1 MDDPTVAVWSLSISW
16 CQSHIGQLVQLVQ
29 LLDLFGFAKLAFGGI
44 GTLETARTASVHSLP
59 APRRRGSTNPRAHGC
74 FPSWNMKLSAGART
88 VDREYIFDNVE
99 SIIPKAK

>member
-16 CQSHIGQLVQLVQ
+16 CQSHTGQLVQLVQ

-59 APRRRGSTNPRAHGC
+59 CTQEKGIYEPTRTRLFSFLEHEVERRRKDSGQRVH
-74 FPSWNMKLSAGART
+74 L
-88 VDREYIFDNVE
+88 
-99 SIIPKAK
+99 